1 MGKINLTPGTPFEG
15 KMTFPPPAGVILNN
29 TNSNTTI
36 PPHQPVLCKGIL
48 ADGREDSWLEYVPEE
63 LPAGKKPPLIIS
75 CHGGGASAD
84 LQFNENSWWCV
95 CEAEGAIAVFPNAGG
110 KTRAWLSEDP
120 PEAPAQPGPRAGGL
134 MDAFAGSAD
143 GRASEEN
150 HHIKFLKALI
160 EEMKKKYDIDEGRV
174 YMQGMSMGD
183 IMTMMFSRVCGH
195 LLAAAD
201 STAGPSPEMALFYE
215 DGSLKGYDCPV
226 PMYQSRGELDEIV
239 VAQNPERGI
248 LTRQDINGANREFW
262 LRVNEC
268 GELPRL
274 AIRGVNNFAF
284 YSGKK
289 ANVVYRDVKH
299 RGHGQTMD
307 DAVWAWE
314 TLFKGARRNPD
325 GTVTCTDTAF
335 TAKGDKNAVALCDGA
350 VYAYVNNQRVRLE
363 APVFS
368 APLENFNFALQKSE
382 LRELYVPVSA
392 LETLF
397 DARVEL
403 TQGGRGALIR
413 LMGEELEVA
422 AESIVCLRNG
432 QVRSMLMPAKEKD
445 GVLFVAPRWFAETL
459 LRRFATACD
468 GALYLSAEPGEM
480 SKDMAWLIRKILG

>member
-1 MGKINLTPGTPFEG
+1 MNRIPLIPGKPMEG
-15 KMTFPPPAGVILNN
+15 PMTFPPPAGVMRNN
-29 TNSNTTI
+29 TNSNSMI
-36 PPHQPVLCKGIL
+36 PPHPPVLVSGVL
-48 ADGREDSWLEYVPEE
+48 ADGVEDSWLEYVPETLAE
-63 LPAGKKPPLIIS
+63 KPALVIS
-75 CHGGGASAD
+75 CHGGGATAD
-84 LQFNENSWWCV
+84 LQFEETSWWCV
-95 CEAEGAIAVFPNAGG
+95 AEQEGLIAVFPNAGG
-110 KTRAWLSEDP
+110 ERRSWLSEDKP
-120 PEAPAQPGPRAGGL
+120 PKPGERPSML
-134 MDAFAGSAD
+134 EIFGSSPD
-143 GRASEEN
+143 GRADESN
-150 HHIKFLKALI
+150 HHIQFIKALI
-160 EEMKKKYDIDEGRV
+160 EEMKKKYGIDEGRV

-382 LRELYVPVSA
+382 EELRELYVPVSA